1 MKIIKLGSNAV
12 AGKDYTLEVPV
23 VVKPAIIRY
32 VSRNLKDLAKS
43 NPDLAIVY
51 TDEQYANLPAS
62 IKKKLDDP
70 KTGLLSTNVVEMESA
85 VNPAEEFVG
94 DAPSATL
101 LTELFDG
108 SISDLDDLTANIDS
122 NNITSITLNNKIIMT
137 ADTGYIY
144 QNYQAA
150 LLPVKWIINSKEDID
165 ETIADHEGEDSIDSL
180 EVNGADGGN
189 GLALSAYKDKE
200 ENLIGYTLTFGFVPP
215 DGNGDAVNTSFLLT
229 AIIDMN
235 GAEFFEDSNDI
246 TNGTIIESPIFKDWK
261 KTFNFEV
268 VIHGDAQ

>member
-23 VVKPAIIRY
+23 VVKPAVIRY

-51 TDEQYANLPAS
+51 TDEQYASLPAS

-85 VNPAEEFVG
+85 VNPAEEFAG
-94 DAPSATL
+94 EIPSSAMVS
-101 LTELFDG
+101 ELFD
-108 SISDLDDLTANIDS
+108 STISNLDDLTANIASD
-122 NNITSITLNNKIIMT
+122 NITSITLNNKIIMT
-137 ADTGYIY
+137 ADTGFIY

-150 LLPVKWIINSKEDID
+150 ALPVKWIINSKEDITK
-165 ETIADHEGEDSIDSL
+165 TIADNEGAEHIDSL
-180 EVNGADGGN
+180 EVNADNGGN
-189 GLALSAYKDKE
+189 GLDLSAYKDKE
-200 ENLIGYTLTFGFVPP
+200 ENLIGYTLTFGFASP
-215 DGNGDAVNTSFLLT
+215 DGNGDAVNTAFLLT

-235 GAEFFEDSNDI
+235 GAEFFEDSSNM

>member
-23 VVKPAIIRY
+23 VVKPAVIRY

-51 TDEQYANLPAS
+51 TDEQYASLPAS

-70 KTGLLSTNVVEMESA
+70 ETGLLSTNVVEMESA
-85 VNPAEEFVG
+85 VNPAEEFAG
-94 DAPSATL
+94 DVPSSTL
-101 LTELFDG
+101 VSELFNG

-122 NNITSITLNNKIIMT
+122 NNITSITLNNKITMT

-150 LLPVKWIINSKEDID
+150 VLPVKWIINSKEDIAK
-165 ETIADHEGEDSIDSL
+165 TIADNEGVKSVDSL
-180 EVNGADGGN
+180 EVNADNGGN
-189 GLALSAYKDKE
+189 GLGLSAYKDKE
-200 ENLIGYTLTFGFVPP
+200 ENLIGFTLTFGFSSP
-215 DGNGDAVNTSFLLT
+215 DNGEAVNTSFLLT

-235 GAEFFEDSNDI
+235 GAEFFEDSSDL
-246 TNGTIIESPIFKDWK
+246 TNGTVIESPVFKDWK

>member
-23 VVKPAIIRY
+23 VVKPAVIRY

-51 TDEQYANLPAS
+51 TDEQYASLPAS

-70 KTGLLSTNVVEMESA
+70 ETGLLSTSVVEMESA
-85 VNPAEEFVG
+85 VNPAEEFAG
-94 DAPSATL
+94 EIPSNDL
-101 LTELFDG
+101 VSQLFMSGLTNGLE
-108 SISDLDDLTANIDS
+108 DLTTNIAS
-122 NNITSITLNNKIIMT
+122 EQITSLELANKITIT
-137 ADTGYIY
+137 SESNIY

-150 LLPVKWIINSKEDID
+150 SLPVKWIINGKEDVGS
-165 ETIADHEGEDSIDSL
+165 TLNNLPEGTSTVDSA
-180 EVNGADGGN
+180 EVENN
-189 GLALSAYKDKE
+189 SITMSKYLDKSS
-200 ENLIGYTLTFGFVPP
+200 NVIGYTLTFGFASP
-215 DGNGDAVNTSFLLT
+215 DNDGEAINTSFLLT
-229 AIIDMN
+229 AVIDMN
-235 GAEFFEDSNDI
+235 GAEFFEDSSDL
-246 TNGTIIESPIFKDWK
+246 TSGTVIESPIFKDWK